1 MQDDSPQQCTSPANS
16 STDCPALFMADFDT
30 APPRLLRPTPLI
42 RQNCPSSPGKPG
54 KSLTQSC
61 QVACPLCCSKRANFY
76 CAECVTNGDYVH
88 SSTRLF
94 ERFSEKNLRLFSLRR
109 DNDECKAMIEEAA
122 RRNWE
127 VRRLKEE
134 IKAARTNVKYYK
146 HIISKTLDK
155 RTVNLQ
161 LLNKLKASNQRRVA
175 RLPKFED
182 KAVRMAACADNF
194 LQDMRRTREELLVSR
209 QQLRSMQAAFV
220 QSLHYDIFPVSEVLP
235 CSSPTPA
242 PPDLVLDCLADA
254 MRTSY
259 VHGRWVTGDRSG
271 EVQYRIVSPLLSGS
285 GDYTPVYAWVATNK
299 PSGGGSSDTDLA
311 LPAHTIAAGL
321 ALASQLTA
329 LTAAHIGL
337 LLPAKISFQ
346 DFGVLETSEYRF
358 ARKVAK
364 LNMNVVTVCLHLG
377 LGEAGVRPCHTL
389 RNLYRAM
396 QRTSWGGEEGGL
408 RGQDRAE
415 MMVNWEG
422 LIQREAE
429 ELRLAQEESDDSETE
444 AEAEGEWVECDTVAQ
459 DTQEV
464 ARRLEEEQEERRRT
478 LDRQSSIVSSVS
490 SLLWGL
496 AQSPKSPKK

>member
-1 MQDDSPQQCTSPANS
+1 MHDDSPQQCSSPANS
-16 STDCPALFMADFDT
+16 STDCPALFMADLDT
-30 APPRLLRPTPLI
+30 APPRLLRPSI

-61 QVACPLCCSKRANFY
+61 QVKYESCSGRNTIHALGEIQFMLWEKYNLGSGRNTTRQIFQVACPLCCSKRANFY

-109 DNDECKAMIEEAA
+109 DNDECKVMIEETAQ
-122 RRNWE
+122 RNWA

-209 QQLRSMQAAFV
+209 RQLRCVQAAFV
-220 QSLHYDIFPVSEVLP
+220 RSLHTDIFPLSEVLP

-346 DFGVLETSEYRF
+346 
-358 ARKVAK
+358 
-364 LNMNVVTVCLHLG
+364 VTTAL
-377 LGEAGVRPCHTL
+377 L
-389 RNLYRAM
+389 RNGPHTHSRPLHK
-396 QRTSWGGEEGGL
+396 Q
-408 RGQDRAE
+408 
-415 MMVNWEG
+415 
-422 LIQREAE
+422 
-429 ELRLAQEESDDSETE
+429 
-444 AEAEGEWVECDTVAQ
+444 
-459 DTQEV
+459 
-464 ARRLEEEQEERRRT
+464 
-478 LDRQSSIVSSVS
+478 
-490 SLLWGL
+490 
-496 AQSPKSPKK
+496 